1 MKKFGIV
8 LIHFLIWLLVLALPV
23 FLTFSS
29 GKEIPAELVVY
40 FGISTA
46 YYPVIFY
53 IFYMGIV
60 PATLY
65 KKQATI
71 YTLALFIGIAAALM
85 VLRHST
91 VRLVGH
97 FTSLDFAA
105 HDLYQFK
112 QVLSEAIN
120 TVFIVFLATAAR
132 ISIYWYR
139 EKREKTELALEEHKL
154 ELELLKTQIN
164 PHFFFNT
171 LNNIYSLVYKK
182 SDDAPAALMKLSE
195 IMRYLIYESKAEM
208 VPLEKEVE
216 QLENYI
222 ELERLRVRDNAF
234 IEFEA
239 RGSFTTHVVPPMIL
253 ISFAE
258 NAFKHGKRKVPNPG
272 IKINITAEDG
282 VIKYS
287 VINYIL
293 NEPHNNHKGEGI
305 GMQNT
310 RRRLELL
317 YPRCH
322 KLDIRKDHERYTVK
336 LVLSCGS

>member
-1 MKKFGIV
+1 M
-8 LIHFLIWLLVLALPV
+8 LVLGLPL
-23 FLTFSS
+23 FFTFSS
-29 GKEIPAELVVY
+29 NKEIPRELMVY
-40 FGISTA
+40 FALTTA
-46 YYPVIFY
+46 FYPVIFY
-53 IFYMGIV
+53 IFFLGVV
-60 PATLY
+60 PATLNR
-65 KKQATI
+65 KQITVSTFII
-71 YTLALFIGIAAALM
+71 YLGIAAGL
-85 VLRHST
+85 VILRHFT
-91 VRLVGH
+91 IRLVDH
-97 FTSLDFAA
+97 LTPLDFAV
-105 HDLYQFK
+105 HNLYDIK
-112 QVLSEAIN
+112 QAISEVIN
-120 TVFIVFLATAAR
+120 TIFIVFLAAAAR
-132 ISIYWYR
+132 ITMYWYR
-139 EKREKTELALEEHKL
+139 DKREQTELALEEHKL

-182 SDDAPAALMKLSE
+182 SDDAPAAVMKLSE
-195 IMRYLIYESKAEM
+195 IMRYLIYDSKSEM

-222 ELERLRVRDNAF
+222 ELERLRVKDDAF

-239 RGSFTTHVVPPMIL
+239 KGSFATHVVPPMIL

-272 IKINITAEDG
+272 IKINVTAEEG
-282 VIKYS
+282 VIKYT

-305 GMQNT
+305 GMQNA

-322 KLDIRKDHERYTVK
+322 KLDIRKEHEKFIVK

>member
-1 MKKFGIV
+1 MKKFGTV
-8 LIHFLIWLLVLALPV
+8 LIHILLWLLVLALPV
-23 FLTFSS
+23 FLTLPS
-29 GKEIPAELVVY
+29 GKEIPAEIIVY
-40 FGISTA
+40 IGISTA
-46 YYPVIFY
+46 FYPVIFY
-53 IFYMGIV
+53 IFYFGII

-65 KKQATI
+65 KKPVTAT
-71 YTLALFIGIAAALM
+71 TLLLFVGVAAALM
-85 VLRHST
+85 ILRHST
-91 VRLVGH
+91 VRLVDH
-97 FTSLDFAA
+97 FSKLDFAA
-105 HDLYQFK
+105 HKLYDFK
-112 QVLSEAIN
+112 QVVSQVIN
-120 TVFIVFLATAAR
+120 TGFIVFLATAAR
-132 ISIYWYR
+132 ISMYWYR
-139 EKREKTELALEEHKL
+139 DKREKTELALEEHKL

-182 SDDAPAALMKLSE
+182 SDDAPAAVMKLSE
-195 IMRYLIYESKAEM
+195 IMRYLIYESKSEM

-222 ELERLRVRDNAF
+222 ELERLRVKDDAF

-239 RGSFTTHVVPPMIL
+239 RGSFASHVVPPMIL

-272 IKINITAEDG
+272 IKISVVAEEG
-282 VIKYS
+282 VIKYT
-287 VINYIL
+287 VFNYVL

-305 GMQNT
+305 GMQNA

-317 YPRCH
+317 YPKCH
-322 KLDIRKDHERYTVK
+322 KLDIRNDHERFTVK